1 MKNSFFLVI
10 PKQHANPLRLQEFEV
25 KILQQWIDELPTAN
39 TGLAARLI
47 QDFIVEF
54 NSLQMPVQL
63 RLDTLELLRPSL
75 LVIEDYL
82 RARLMRTGFPKDE
95 NDMKILR
102 LLVSIEKE
110 FTISYWIA
118 LKKLTRQDV
127 SWLQGKNAALL
138 IQRSIK
144 GLSSIVISY
153 FIMGMPIPD
162 WVWMDLH
169 SLYQLSVK
177 IKKESTKVT
186 NDTNQFNKSSSPE
199 ECYLQIIL
207 LSLADSTGL
216 MQKEIPL
223 VYRFIETIVSLVT
236 LKKQP
241 ISSQPMQCVILTD
254 EDKHPYYQAEEIQKV
269 DSAILYIDFTRLYQ
283 AFEQGKIPVSSTEGR
298 FSTMYELKNT
308 SQKPTLEL
316 LTYLKQSWSGI
327 DLQCAPLFSDRLD
340 RNIAIGLTP
349 TYKLQKLLNIS
360 NEENLEFPA
369 QSESDRLLSAIFD
382 KTGVLSV
389 GSLVSF
395 RKTDQPEHKRSLG
408 VVDKLIVTNQSG
420 KINFGMHL
428 LTHHCHA
435 VDYIP
440 LEASGHEVPKKA
452 LLYSAKEHE
461 GGNYIIIETFM
472 FKEGDFLRVFIKNES
487 FSIALKNKKN
497 LGLGYWQFE
506 CLKVVE
512 KGKTGTS

>member
-10 PKQHANPLRLQEFEV
+10 PKQHANPLRLQEFEG

-47 QDFIVEF
+47 QDFIIEF

-63 RLDTLELLRPSL
+63 RLDTLELLRPSF
-75 LVIEDYL
+75 LVIEEYF

-95 NDMKILR
+95 NDMRVLR

-110 FTISYWIA
+110 FTIGYWIA

-138 IQRSIK
+138 IQRCIK

-153 FIMGMPIPD
+153 SIMGMPLPD

-177 IKKESTKVT
+177 IKKESTRVA
-186 NDTNQFNKSSSPE
+186 NDINQFNKMSSPE
-199 ECYLQIIL
+199 DCYLQIML

-241 ISSQPMQCVILTD
+241 ISGQSMQCVVLTD
-254 EDKHPYYQAEEIQKV
+254 EDKPPYYQAGENPKA
-269 DSAILYIDFTRLYQ
+269 DSTILYIDFTKLYQ

-316 LTYLKQSWSGI
+316 LTYLKQRWSGI

-349 TYKLQKLLNIS
+349 AYKLQKLLNTS
-360 NEENLEFPA
+360 EESLEFPA

-395 RKTDQPEHKRSLG
+395 RKTDQPENKRSLG
-408 VVDKLIVTNQSG
+408 VVDKLVVTNQSG
-420 KINFGMHL
+420 RISFGMHL
-428 LTHHCHA
+428 LTHQCLA

-440 LEASGHEVPKKA
+440 LEAPGHEIQKKA
-452 LLYSAKEHE
+452 LLYIAKEQE
-461 GGNYIIIETFM
+461 SRNYIIIETFM

-487 FSIALKNKKN
+487 FPIALKNKKN
-497 LGLGYWQFE
+497 IGLGYWQFE

-512 KGKTGTS
+512 KGRTV